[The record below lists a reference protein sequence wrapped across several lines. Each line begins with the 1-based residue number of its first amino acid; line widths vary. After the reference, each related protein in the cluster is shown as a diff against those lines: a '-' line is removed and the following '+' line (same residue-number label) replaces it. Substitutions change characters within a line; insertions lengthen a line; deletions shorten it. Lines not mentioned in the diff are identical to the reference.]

1 MSMLP
6 DILSSRGRAEV
17 FRLLFGV
24 SSQEL
29 HLRELQRRSG
39 LALRTIQQ
47 EVEKLEGMELLVSRR
62 DGNRVYYSANTSH
75 PLYQDIHSL
84 VLKTSGLVEVLRDSL
99 ARKGVA
105 VAFVF
110 GSVARGEEGA
120 EGDVDVMIIA
130 DVGLKKIS
138 TWLSGVSERLGR
150 EVNPHVM
157 DEAEF
162 SQRRETGDHFLLRV
176 LDAPKLFVVGDDG
189 ELARLG

>member
-29 HLRELQRRSG
+29 HLRELQRRSS

-62 DGNRVYYSANTSH
+62 DGNRVYYRANTSH

-84 VLKTSGLVEVLRDSL
+84 VLKTSGLVEVLRDAL
-99 ARKGVA
+99 AQKGVEA
-105 VAFVF
+105 AFVF

-130 DVGLKKIS
+130 DVGLKMIS
-138 TWLSGVSERLGR
+138 TWLSGVPERLGR

-157 DEAEF
+157 NKAEF
-162 SQRRETGDHFLLRV
+162 KRRRESGDHFLLRV
-176 LDAPKLFVVGDDG
+176 MDSPKLFVVGDDD